1 MEEIRGTEALEQ
13 EILDDA
19 HKRAERILRKAE
31 NDARVQQ
38 AQSEQHLQ
46 AAIAALQR
54 EYEEKKKAA
63 EREMQSRQPLE
74 TMRLEI
80 GYRDEVLRTTLS
92 EALAALIQKKPR
104 LFGQWCVQRLRRQ
117 ADLIRQSHATIEVCG
132 LDAESLQDIQA
143 LFAGVSN
150 VSVSC
155 FARRKFDHRR
165 R

>member
-31 NDARVQQ
+31 NDAKAQH

-80 GYRDEVLRTTLS
+80 GYRDEVLRATLS
-92 EALAALIQKKPR
+92 KALAALIQKS
-104 LFGQWCVQRLRRQ
+104 LGFL
-117 ADLIRQSHATIEVCG
+117 ADGACSG
-132 LDAESLQDIQA
+132 
-143 LFAGVSN
+143 
-150 VSVSC
+150 
-155 FARRKFDHRR
+155 
-165 R
+165 